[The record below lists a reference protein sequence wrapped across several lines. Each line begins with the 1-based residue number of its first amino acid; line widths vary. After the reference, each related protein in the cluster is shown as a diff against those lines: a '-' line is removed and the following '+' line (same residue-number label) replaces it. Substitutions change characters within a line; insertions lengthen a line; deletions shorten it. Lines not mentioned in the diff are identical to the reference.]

1 MKNLNLFFAVMAAA
15 VSIGSVEAAGIK
27 IDPGNMS
34 PYSKT
39 HVGAALY
46 TKPDPSAEGAIRGKL
61 IDAPSK
67 ILGVAVVYQQFP
79 NVSALGDVADGASG
93 KNAKNVNQ
101 NMKNPVYLANLSDDG
116 SFSATGLPPGKY
128 DLFVMCENCFYEGLV
143 LSREENTLTPQDIGV
158 IKAKIKES
166 NGFFNVKSQERI
178 EGQTGNYGKARVL
191 EQEVRTLPVNLQS
204 AEVRTDIQIRSMKL
218 CFMES
223 VGNARA
229 GVHWEMKKT
238 RELTRQELGP
248 PETKGLIPGYHRK
261 SLGGIRVS
269 TRLKDLGTIS
279 LSKDASE

>member
-1 MKNLNLFFAVMAAA
+1 MLSGSICRLNTRNALNFRSMGEPRRR
-15 VSIGSVEAAGIK
+15 VSCKGFSLPER
-27 IDPGNMS
+27 S
-34 PYSKT
+34 
-39 HVGAALY
+39 LEL
-46 TKPDPSAEGAIRGKL
+46 PSA
-61 IDAPSK
+61 
-67 ILGVAVVYQQFP
+67 
-79 NVSALGDVADGASG
+79 SAAHY
-93 KNAKNVNQ
+93 KK
-101 NMKNPVYLANLSDDG
+101 
-116 SFSATGLPPGKY
+116 
-128 DLFVMCENCFYEGLV
+128 
-143 LSREENTLTPQDIGV
+143 DIGV